1 MDGNGCKG
9 LRLRLCYKK
18 GQRRIEGSMDTN
30 DLSAKDIKCIP
41 NATPSTYLKYLL
53 RVPRYSKIDVIH
65 HAAQV
70 FVVPRFGST

>member
-1 MDGNGCKG
+1 
-9 LRLRLCYKK
+9 
-18 GQRRIEGSMDTN
+18 MDTN
-30 DLSAKDIKCIP
+30 GLSAKDIKCIP